1 MKQVT
6 QTVYIGVV
14 EINDVPALKLL
25 GKFIL
30 VRNSVSLISA
40 RTENSKIDT
49 VKISIAKGM
58 LCQVMMIVS
67 LSIGMSLAVEL
78 SMSDQQ
84 G

>member
-6 QTVYIGVV
+6 QTVCIGVV
-14 EINDVPALKLL
+14 EINDVPALNLL

-49 VKISIAKGM
+49 VKISIAKGH
-58 LCQVMMIVS
+58 VMPSDDDSIFINWNV
-67 LSIGMSLAVEL
+67 LSY
-78 SMSDQQ
+78 
-84 G
+84 